1 MPIDWASIEEKWRSR
16 WEQAHV
22 FESDPDPDRVK
33 FFLTVAYPYP
43 NSPQHIG
50 HGRTYTLADV
60 HARYRRMQGYNVLFP
75 MAFHYTGTPILAMS
89 KRLASGDEDLIDT
102 FTRIY
107 KVPSSVIKDLS
118 EPLKIARYFHEEIKQ
133 GMKEMGYSI
142 DWRREFTT
150 IDPQYNRFIEWQFER
165 LREKG
170 LVIQGSHP
178 VGWCPNDGNPVGQH
192 DTVGDVEPEIGE
204 YTLLKFYYGE
214 YALPTATLRP
224 ETIFGVTNIWLH
236 PDAEYVQAK
245 VEDEKWIVS
254 VQCVRKL
261 LFLGREVAE
270 ERSFKGREL
279 IGKSVLNPVTG
290 LKILILPASFVDP
303 ENATGVVMSVPGHA
317 PYDYQALIDLKANP
331 DEVAEYGM
339 TRDDLAS
346 VIPISMIEVEG
357 YSDLPALD
365 VIKRIG
371 IKNQND
377 NRLEDATK
385 EIYTH
390 EFHSGRMKANTNGYA
405 GLPVSEAKDKVRE
418 DLLQAGKADVMYEIM
433 NRPVFCRCGAECV
446 VKIFEE
452 QWFINYGD
460 PEWKTTAKECLER
473 MSILP
478 EEIRQEFEY
487 TIGWLREKACARKSG
502 LGTKLPWDKDW
513 IIESLSDSVIYMAYY
528 TMARI
533 LKDQAIDAERLKDE
547 VFDYVFLGEG
557 EQDQVS
563 KLSGIGRETLQS
575 IREEFEYFY
584 PLDSRHSG
592 RDLVPNHL
600 TFFIFN
606 HVAIFPK
613 ENWPEQIVVNGSV
626 LMEGKKMSKS
636 FGNIIPLREAVRN
649 YGADP
654 LRLAMLI
661 AAELLQDADFSIA
674 LTKALHDKLERFYAL
689 ASEVAKMEAPEKVE
703 LSLQDKWLL
712 SRLQRTIKATAEA
725 MNRLKVREAV
735 HHVLYTFDQ
744 DLQWYLRRCSVDESI
759 ERRKAMAKVLR
770 MALDARVR
778 MLAPFAPYICE
789 EIWEK
794 MGGPG
799 SISKAEWPKHDEKMI
814 DAKVEGTESI
824 VESTLEDTANIAKA
838 TKMKAKKVYYY
849 AAADWKWRV
858 YLKALQKTEA
868 GKLNFSQLMKELL
881 ADPEMKRRAKELAK
895 FVQKCCDDLSKMAPD
910 MRQSRLQAGF
920 IDEFEALK
928 AAENFYKKENDAE
941 VKVYRE
947 DDGEKYDPK
956 NRAQLAQP
964 YRPAIYIE

>member
-1 MPIDWASIEEKWRSR
+1 
-16 WEQAHV
+16 
-22 FESDPDPDRVK
+22 
-33 FFLTVAYPYP
+33 
-43 NSPQHIG
+43 
-50 HGRTYTLADV
+50 
-60 HARYRRMQGYNVLFP
+60 MQGYNVLFP

-89 KRLASGDEDLIDT
+89 KRLASGDEDLLDT

-107 KVPSSVIKDLS
+107 KVPTSVVKEFS
-118 EPLKIARYFHEEIKQ
+118 EPLEIARYFHEEIKR

-150 IDPQYNRFIEWQFER
+150 IDPQYSRFIEWQFER

-178 VGWCPNDGNPVGQH
+178 VGWCPNCGNPVGQH

-204 YTLLKFYYGE
+204 FTLLKFYYEE
-214 YALPTATLRP
+214 YVLPTATLRP

-236 PDAEYVQAK
+236 PEAEYTHVK
-245 VEDEKWIVS
+245 IGNEKWIVS

-261 LFLGREVAE
+261 RFLGREIAE
-270 ERSFKGREL
+270 EGRFKGREL
-279 IGKSVLNPVTG
+279 IGKSVLNPVIG
-290 LKILILPASFVDP
+290 MKIPILPASFVDP
-303 ENATGVVMSVPGHA
+303 DNATGVVMSVPGHA
-317 PYDYQALIDLKANP
+317 PYDYQALIDLKAKP
-331 DEVAEYGM
+331 DEVAGYGI
-339 TRDDLAS
+339 TSDNLDS
-346 VIPISMIEVEG
+346 IVPISMIEVEG
-357 YSDLPALD
+357 YSDLPAID
-365 VIKRIG
+365 VIKRMG

-377 NRLEDATK
+377 NRLDEATK
-385 EIYTH
+385 EVYAH
-390 EFHSGRMKANTNGYA
+390 EFHSGRMKANTDGYA
-405 GLPVSEAKDKVRE
+405 GLPVAKAKDKVKA
-418 DLLQAGKADVMYEIM
+418 DLLQTGKADVMYEIM
-433 NRPVFCRCGAECV
+433 NRPVFCRCGAECI

-452 QWFINYGD
+452 QWFINYEN
-460 PEWKTTAKECLER
+460 PEWKTAAKECLDG

-478 EEIRQEFEY
+478 EDIRQEFEY

-528 TMARI
+528 AIARI
-533 LKDQAIDAERLKDE
+533 LKDQAIDAEQLKDE
-547 VFDYVFLGEG
+547 VFDYVLLGKG
-557 EQDQVS
+557 ELGQVS
-563 KLSGIGRETLQS
+563 KLSGIDRKTLQS
-575 IREEFEYFY
+575 IRDEFAYFY

-613 ENWPEQIVVNGSV
+613 KNWPQQIVVNGSV

-636 FGNIIPLREAVRN
+636 FGNIVPLREAVKN

-674 LTKALHDKLERFYAL
+674 LTKALQEKLERFYAF
-689 ASEVAKMEAPEKVE
+689 ASNVMKMEAAEE
-703 LSLQDKWLL
+703 ATFSLQDKWLL
-712 SRLQRTIKATAEA
+712 SRLQRAIKATTEA
-725 MNRLKVREAV
+725 MDRLKAREAV

-744 DLQWYLRRCSVDESI
+744 DLQWYLRRCSVDDSF
-759 ERRKAMAKVLR
+759 EREKSMARALK

-778 MLAPFAPYICE
+778 MLAPFVPYICE

-794 MGGPG
+794 MDRAGF
-799 SISKAEWPKHDEKMI
+799 ISKAEWPKYDDKRI
-814 DAKVEGTESI
+814 DVMVEGTESI

-838 TKMKAKKVYYY
+838 TKIKAKGVYFYTS
-849 AAADWKWRV
+849 ADWKWKV
-858 YLKALQKTEA
+858 YLKALEKAET
-868 GKLNFSQLMKELL
+868 GKLDFSDFMKELL
-881 ADPEMKRRAKELAK
+881 ADSEMKSRARELAK
-895 FVQKCCDDLSKMAPD
+895 FVQKCCDDVLKIASD
-910 MRQSRLQAGF
+910 MRRSRLQTGL

-928 AAENFYKKENDAE
+928 AAGNFYKKELDAE

-947 DDGEKYDPK
+947 DDPAKYDPK